1 MENFSRHNYA
11 VVILFETLL
20 KVMRSIMIPEKIKLL
35 KFVMIFEAS
44 KATKKALFSKRN
56 INHSFA
62 WITFLER
69 IAKVASLAAKF
80 HFSVSS
86 QGEVSP

>member
-1 MENFSRHNYA
+1 
-11 VVILFETLL
+11 
-20 KVMRSIMIPEKIKLL
+20 MIPEKIKLL